1 MDNNL
6 DIIKCADWVIDPGPD
21 ADDKEAR
28 LYLLELKKTLRGMNF
43 LSPENFQESILFKK

>member
-21 ADDKEAR
+21 AGNKGGEVVSVETPEDITRNDFF
-28 LYLLELKKTLRGMNF
+28 T
-43 LSPENFQESILFKK
+43 PENF